1 MLRLSEIRE
10 AYERSSAKLS
20 EINRQLCFA
29 GFALVW
35 IFNKASTSLSIPHT
49 LYFPLLFWCLSLTCD
64 ICQYGYKTGYWYLFY
79 INHKK
84 PQKGSNGIIPEDEMV
99 IDEPEAPNAVTWV
112 LFIVKIAFLITG
124 YIWMTF
130 FLLSNGL
137 D

>member
-64 ICQYGYKTGYWYLFY
+64 ILQYGYKTGYWYLFY
-79 INHKK
+79 IKHKK
-84 PQKGSNGIIPEDEMV
+84 LQKGANGIIPEDEMV
-99 IDEPEAPNAVTWV
+99 INEPEGPNVVTWI
-112 LFIVKIAFLITG
+112 LFIIKIAFLIG
-124 YIWMTF
+124 AYILMAC
-130 FLLSNGL
+130 FLLSNSL
-137 D
+137 E

>member
-1 MLRLSEIRE
+1 MLRLSEIRD

-35 IFNKASTSLSIPHT
+35 IFNKASTSLSIPDT

-64 ICQYGYKTGYWYLFY
+64 ICQYGYKTGYWYFFY
-79 INHKK
+79 IKHKK
-84 PQKGSNGIIPEDEMV
+84 PQNGSNGIKPEDEMV
-99 IDEPEAPNAVTWV
+99 IDEPEAPNAVTWI

-124 YIWMTF
+124 YIWMTV
-130 FLLSNGL
+130 FLLSSGL